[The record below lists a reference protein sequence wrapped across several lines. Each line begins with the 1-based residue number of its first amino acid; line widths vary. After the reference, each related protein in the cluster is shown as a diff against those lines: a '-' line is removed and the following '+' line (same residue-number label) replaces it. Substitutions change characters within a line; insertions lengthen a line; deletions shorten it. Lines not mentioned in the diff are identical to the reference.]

1 MRAYPLLAAA
11 LLAGCGPLVQIGGN
25 DKPPAALMTL
35 RASATP
41 AATQAAYD
49 RTRAVLVLVPAATG
63 ALQTLR
69 LPVIVTDTNLAYL
82 TGATWAE
89 QPNKQLQHVLADTLD
104 AAGIVTLDPKQA
116 PLAPGRTLSGTLMDF
131 SLDVRDAAKPV
142 VRVRLDAVLSGSGTG
157 PQAVRRFDAVE
168 PVASQT
174 PEVVAVALNAAAN
187 RLAGDVAAWV
197 KP

>member
-1 MRAYPLLAAA
+1 MRAFPLL
-11 LLAGCGPLVQIGGN
+11 LLALATGCGPLVQIGGN
-25 DKPPAALMTL
+25 DKPPASLMTL
-35 RASATP
+35 RATATP
-41 AATQAAYD
+41 AATQATYD

-69 LPVIVTDTNLAYL
+69 VPVITSNTSLAYL

-104 AAGIVTLDPKQA
+104 AHGIVTLDPRQA
-116 PLAPGRTLSGTLMDF
+116 PLAPGRTLTGTLMEC
-131 SLDVRDAAKPV
+131 SLDVRDPGHIV
-142 VRVRLDAVLSGSGTG
+142 VRVRYDAVLSTNSGG
-157 PQAVRRFDAVE
+157 PQAVRRFDASE
-168 PVASQT
+168 PVSSQT

-187 RLAGDVAAWV
+187 RLAGDVADWV